1 MENWV
6 KYRELFVGF
15 GYKRTQLKKN
25 QQKLEIASVDNINAK
40 KWENE
45 NELWIKVGNA
55 KKVKEKKNSK
65 KKNLIY

>member
-15 GYKRTQLKKN
+15 GYKRTQLKKKQ

-45 NELWIKVGNA
+45 NEL
-55 KKVKEKKNSK
+55 
-65 KKNLIY
+65 